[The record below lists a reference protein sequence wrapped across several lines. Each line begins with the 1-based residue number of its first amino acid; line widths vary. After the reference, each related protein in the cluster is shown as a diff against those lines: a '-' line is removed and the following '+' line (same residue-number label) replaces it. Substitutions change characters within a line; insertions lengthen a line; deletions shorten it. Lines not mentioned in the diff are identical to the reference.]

1 LSKAVPARAAP
12 SGSEP
17 RSARVDRAFAIP
29 LAALSALGFGIA
41 LAYALAVSPD
51 EIVAG
56 DTTQYHLLAQG
67 IANGDGYST
76 LASLLRG
83 DPQPTAQHPPLFP
96 LALAGLDLIG
106 LDTLTA
112 HRVVLCV
119 VAAISVALLGLLGRR
134 VAGPRAG
141 LIAAGLAAIYPGFFM
156 LAGVAMTESLYIP
169 LIALT
174 LLATYALLD
183 LADAQRGAGGAS
195 PRMVFLATLLGA
207 LIGLT
212 ILDRTEAVLLL
223 PLLALAVAVRLPG
236 ARERVRLVAVMTV
249 ATVVVLAPWV
259 IRNANTMDRFPL
271 LSTNGGLTAMVAN
284 CEGPYYVDVGFIQPD
299 CLVRCERLR
308 ENELEYSDCG
318 ERVAREYAED
328 HLGRVPV
335 VVAARV
341 ARTWNLYGV
350 GKDISYAEF
359 GGRNRTASKFK
370 VGMLYL
376 LLPLALLG
384 GWALARRGRPLLP
397 LLAPVLMATIA
408 TALTYGFSH
417 YRVGADVSLIVL
429 ASAGLG

>member
-1 LSKAVPARAAP
+1 MTEAVSTREAAP
-12 SGSEP
+12 SRAGLG
-17 RSARVDRAFAIP
+17 DRAFGIA
-29 LAALSALGFGIA
+29 LAVLSALGFGIA

-56 DTTQYHLLAQG
+56 DATQYHLVAQG
-67 IANGDGYST
+67 IADGHGYAT
-76 LASLLRG
+76 LPSLLQG
-83 DPQPTAQHPPLFP
+83 HPQPTAQHPPLFP
-96 LALAGLDLIG
+96 LTLAGLDLLG
-106 LDTLTA
+106 LDTLTS
-112 HRVVLCV
+112 HRVVLCF
-119 VAAISVALLGLLGRR
+119 VAAASVALLGLLGRR

-174 LLATYALLD
+174 LLATYALID
-183 LADAQRGAGGAS
+183 RPSVRLA
-195 PRMVFLATLLGA
+195 VLTGA

-212 ILDRTEAVLLL
+212 ILDRTEALLLL
-223 PLLALAVAVRLPG
+223 PLLAIAVAVKLPG
-236 ARERVRLVAVMTV
+236 ARERMRLVGVMTV

-259 IRNANTMDRFPL
+259 ARNWAAMDRFPL

-284 CEGPYYVDVGFIQPD
+284 CEGPYYVDVGFIQPN

-318 ERVAREYAED
+318 SRVAREYAED

-341 ARTWNLYGV
+341 ARTWNVYGV

-359 GGRNRTASKFK
+359 GGRNRTASTFK
-370 VGMLYL
+370 VAMYFL
-376 LLPLALLG
+376 LLPLAVLG
-384 GWALARRGRPLLP
+384 GWALARRRRPLLP

-417 YRVGADVSLIVL
+417 YRVGADVALIVL
-429 ASAGLG
+429 GATGLDALAERLRG